1 MQILDLSRLSFS
13 YDNDDED
20 ETAKTVMQHFGWSL
34 TSRQTRSLRTR
45 RLLLNGELRVYSLVE
60 GLIRVTLSLSL
71 SAILSDT
78 ALAIILPIRFRTDMT
93 IVSRSRH
100 SSRIREFIFFNVL
113 NLIIWTFKK
122 KIREERTISIIEI
135 EKVLVPDLS

>member
-60 GLIRVTLSLSL
+60 GLIRVTLFLSLSL
-71 SAILSDT
+71 CHSLGHGTRDY
-78 ALAIILPIRFRTDMT
+78 LTDSISHRYDNCFSIET
-93 IVSRSRH
+93 LVEN
-100 SSRIREFIFFNVL
+100 SRIHFFL
-113 NLIIWTFKK
+113 TF
-122 KIREERTISIIEI
+122 
-135 EKVLVPDLS
+135 

>member
-1 MQILDLSRLSFS
+1 MHVGVGMQILDLSRLSFS

-45 RLLLNGELRVYSLVE
+45 RLLLNGELRVYSLVK

-78 ALAIILPIRFRTDMT
+78 ALAIILPIRFRTDMI

-122 KIREERTISIIEI
+122 KFAKNERFR
-135 EKVLVPDLS
+135 

>member
-60 GLIRVTLSLSL
+60 GLIRVTLSLS
-71 SAILSDT
+71 AILSDT

-100 SSRIREFIFFNVL
+100 SSRIREFILFNVFKFKFD
-113 NLIIWTFKK
+113 NLDI
-122 KIREERTISIIEI
+122 
-135 EKVLVPDLS
+135 

>member
-100 SSRIREFIFFNVL
+100 SSRIREFILFNVFKFKFD
-113 NLIIWTFKK
+113 NLDI
-122 KIREERTISIIEI
+122 
-135 EKVLVPDLS
+135 

>member
-71 SAILSDT
+71 SLSAILSDT

-100 SSRIREFIFFNVL
+100 SSRIREFILFNVSKFKFD
-113 NLIIWTFKK
+113 NLDI
-122 KIREERTISIIEI
+122 
-135 EKVLVPDLS
+135 